1 MSIVQF
7 SQLGNFGRL
16 GNQMFQYAFARAYAE
31 KHNATLE
38 IPSWIGEKLFKNV
51 SHPGISKSV
60 TRVPLDVVPAD
71 GQVDVDLFG
80 YYQFKEC
87 YDLLSEAKLREW
99 FTLQDRW
106 QDRLV
111 PSDEVVCHLRRGD
124 YVKNFSGNFCIISDE
139 SYISAICGQHDA
151 VWLSEEK
158 PTIEE
163 DLGVVSYKQTG
174 NSMYGSGMYE
184 DNGVSFLPDFFRM
197 INAKI
202 LLRANSTF
210 SFWAGFFNKQRVWS
224 PQVGNLVGLNNVNFV
239 EGNHAA
245 LFPGHCDIYFG
256 A

>member
-1 MSIVQF
+1 MGVVQF

-31 KHNATLE
+31 KHNAVLE
-38 IPSWIGEKLFKNV
+38 ISHWIGEKIFKNV
-51 SHPGISKSV
+51 SHPAISKSLP
-60 TRVPLDVVPAD
+60 RVPLDAIPD
-71 GQVDVDLFG
+71 GKVDVDLFG

-99 FTLQDRW
+99 FTFQDRW
-106 QDRLV
+106 QERLID
-111 PSDEVVCHLRRGD
+111 SDYVVCHLRRGD
-124 YVKNFSGNFCIISDE
+124 YLEKFSGNFCVISKE
-139 SYISAICGQHDA
+139 SYVKSICGQHD
-151 VWLSEEK
+151 VIWLSEEK

-163 DLGVVSYKQTG
+163 DLGFVSYKQMG
-174 NSMYGSGMYE
+174 NSMYGKAIYPDS
-184 DNGVSFLPDFFRM
+184 GVSFLPDFFTM
-197 INAKI
+197 VNARI

-224 PQVGNLVGLNNVNFV
+224 PQVGNLVGLNDVNFV

-245 LFPGHCDIYFG
+245 IFPGHSDIYFG